1 VKKHYGLTTILGSRG
16 FKMILH
22 KGCPRC
28 GGDVMVDSDLYGTF
42 VKCIQCSRS
51 KHVQNASPIENLT
64 RRRYPRLP
72 GQENQAD
79 AGSIA
84 V

>member
-1 VKKHYGLTTILGSRG
+1 
-16 FKMILH
+16 MILH

-28 GGDVMVDSDLYGTF
+28 RGDVMVDSDLYGTF
-42 VKCIQCSRS
+42 VKCIQCSRT
-51 KHVQNASPIENLT
+51 KHVKKESSIEDLT

-72 GQENQAD
+72 SQQSRGK
-79 AGSIA
+79 AGPIA

>member
-1 VKKHYGLTTILGSRG
+1 
-16 FKMILH
+16 MILH

-28 GGDVMVDSDLYGTF
+28 GGDIITGTDFHGTF
-42 VKCIQCSRS
+42 VKCIQCSRM
-51 KHVQNASPIENLT
+51 KHIQKETPIENLS

-72 GQENQAD
+72 GAD
-79 AGSIA
+79 HSVA

>member
-1 VKKHYGLTTILGSRG
+1 
-16 FKMILH
+16 MILH

-28 GGDVMVDSDLYGTF
+28 GGDVMVDNDRQGTF

-51 KHVQNASPIENLT
+51 RHVQTEAPIANLT

-72 GQENQAD
+72 GKEK
-79 AGSIA
+79 AGQIA

>member
-1 VKKHYGLTTILGSRG
+1 
-16 FKMILH
+16 MILH

-28 GGDVMVDSDLYGTF
+28 GGDIMVDTDRQGTF

-51 KHVQNASPIENLT
+51 KHVQTESPIIDLT

-72 GQENQAD
+72 GQEST
-79 AGSIA
+79 GPIA

>member
-1 VKKHYGLTTILGSRG
+1 MV
-16 FKMILH
+16 
-22 KGCPRC
+22 
-28 GGDVMVDSDLYGTF
+28 GDDLYGTF

-51 KHVQNASPIENLT
+51 KHIQKESPIADLT

-72 GQENQAD
+72 NQAST
-79 AGSIA
+79 GPIA

>member
-1 VKKHYGLTTILGSRG
+1 
-16 FKMILH
+16 MILH

-28 GGDVMVDSDLYGTF
+28 GGDVMVDTDRYGTF
-42 VKCIQCSRS
+42 VKCIQCSRTR
-51 KHVQNASPIENLT
+51 HVQKEPPIADLT

-72 GQENQAD
+72 GQESV
-79 AGSIA
+79 GPIA

>member
-1 VKKHYGLTTILGSRG
+1 
-16 FKMILH
+16 MILH

-28 GGDVMVDSDLYGTF
+28 GGDVMVDNDLYGTF
-42 VKCIQCSRS
+42 LKCIQCSRS
-51 KHVQNASPIENLT
+51 KHLQTESPIADLT

-72 GQENQAD
+72 GQDKE
-79 AGSIA
+79 GPIA

>member
-1 VKKHYGLTTILGSRG
+1 
-16 FKMILH
+16 MILH

-28 GGDVMVDSDLYGTF
+28 GGDVMVGDDLYGTF

-51 KHVQNASPIENLT
+51 KHIQKESPIADLT

-72 GQENQAD
+72 NQAST
-79 AGSIA
+79 GPIA